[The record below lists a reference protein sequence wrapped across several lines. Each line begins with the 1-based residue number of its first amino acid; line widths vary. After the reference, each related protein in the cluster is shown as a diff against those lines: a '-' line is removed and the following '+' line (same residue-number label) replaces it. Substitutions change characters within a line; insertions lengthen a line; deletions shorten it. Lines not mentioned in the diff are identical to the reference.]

1 MAYSRAFQKFEVR
14 LEEVKHLKALGQS
27 NVRTFRKKSVDSNF
41 HTNALIRAATVLL
54 SSHIQGYIEDL
65 AELLLE
71 RAIASG
77 KNGEIVPDT
86 FRYQYLKGEI
96 SALRQS
102 DDPEKLVRAARR
114 LNAKSDIL
122 DISKPL
128 PSIDGDASYKDG
140 FGNPTSAEIKRF
152 LSRFGVQNLESSLK
166 IYLKTQ
172 TYIAS
177 NAVDQIID
185 RRTKIAHGDPLA
197 TLTPTEFLAYLN
209 LVRKYCAAID
219 RSACKHFKKIGCA
232 GFY

>member
-1 MAYSRAFQKFEVR
+1 MTYSRAFQKFEDR
-14 LEEVKHLKALGQS
+14 LEEVKHLKVLGNS
-27 NVRTFRKKSVDSNF
+27 RVRVIRKKLVDSSF

-54 SSHIQGYIEDL
+54 SSHIQGYVEDL

-71 RAIASG
+71 RAIACG
-77 KNGEIVPDT
+77 KNGDIMPDT

-96 SALRQS
+96 KALRQS
-102 DDPEKLVRAARR
+102 DDPDKLVRAARR

-122 DISKPL
+122 DITKPL
-128 PSIDGDASYKDG
+128 PSIEEDASYKDG
-140 FGNPTSAEIKRF
+140 FGNPTSTEIKKF
-152 LSRFGVQNLESSLK
+152 LSRFGVKDLDISLK

-172 TYIAS
+172 TYIAG

-185 RRTKIAHGDPLA
+185 RRTKIAHGDPSA
-197 TLTPTEFLAYLN
+197 TLTPKDFLDYLN

-219 RSACKHFKKIGCA
+219 RSACKHFKNIGCT